1 MPSQFKTLVW
11 RRKKKAKPNS
21 GCTAD
26 TVHQNTFIHD
36 CYPPTVWGGMK
47 QFQFVSIRAFSL
59 VKSRRLTLWWTA
71 LVRLIWI
78 WTRSD
83 RFTRDFFQKS
93 RYEFMVSKFADTD
106 SCLLATGRVQRWRFR
121 YPRYAQI
128 LGPGLKDVGSHVVL
142 MVWQRQ
148 MVEQQ
153 WLHAHRAHRLHW
165 HHQSSRQSCLRIPP
179 TTKGS
184 GMVGRESP
192 KKGLTWSF
200 TDCRPFHLLPC

>member
-1 MPSQFKTLVW
+1 MRRHETVSICFNQGVFLSQIPQVD
-11 RRKKKAKPNS
+11 PMMNCP
-21 GCTAD
+21 CTPD
-26 TVHQNTFIHD
+26 LDLDEIGQVHQGFFSEKSIWVYGIKVCRHWFLLVGYWKGSKRT
-36 CYPPTVWGGMK
+36 
-47 QFQFVSIRAFSL
+47 VSI
-59 VKSRRLTLWWTA
+59 
-71 LVRLIWI
+71 
-78 WTRSD
+78 
-83 RFTRDFFQKS
+83 
-93 RYEFMVSKFADTD
+93 SK
-106 SCLLATGRVQRWRFR
+106 V
-121 YPRYAQI
+121 AQI